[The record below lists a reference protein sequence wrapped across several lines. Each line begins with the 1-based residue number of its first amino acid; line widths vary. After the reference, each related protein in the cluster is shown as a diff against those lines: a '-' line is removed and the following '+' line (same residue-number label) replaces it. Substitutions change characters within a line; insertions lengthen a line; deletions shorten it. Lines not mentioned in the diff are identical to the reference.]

1 MHLKIAVRTAEETD
15 VASNGCIQD
24 RYTFHYCHHILENIM
39 FRKAQVIRFL
49 SNSDNPYKILGV
61 KQSASK
67 TEIKKAYRALAAV
80 HHPDA
85 PGGDKDKFQRIS
97 SAYEQV
103 KDGIY
108 IPKSNGSGEGNST
121 GDRYA
126 NFRYTTAG
134 SRGVRSYES
143 FYKEMHMRGQVREE
157 DFSEFDKR
165 SRKNYVGDNPRVQA
179 WFRLVLLWSSFFL
192 VTRILLLIVFPPG
205 STPTGP
211 IKGSGH
217 DVKIVRKPP
226 PPKPLPGMAP
236 INPVY

>member
-1 MHLKIAVRTAEETD
+1 
-15 VASNGCIQD
+15 
-24 RYTFHYCHHILENIM
+24 M
-39 FRKAQVIRFL
+39 FRAPRIVRFL
-49 SNSDNPYKILGV
+49 SNADNPYKILGV

-67 TEIKKAYRALAAV
+67 AEIKKAYRALAAI

-85 PGGDKDKFQRIS
+85 PGGNKDKFQKIS

-108 IPKSNGSGEGNST
+108 IPKNSGGGDGGSG

-143 FYKEMHMRGQVREE
+143 FYKEMHMRGQVKEE
-157 DFSEFDKR
+157 DFADFDKR
-165 SRKNYVGDNPRVQA
+165 SRRNYVGDNPRVQA

-192 VTRILLLIVFPPG
+192 IVRIILLGVFPPG
-205 STPTGP
+205 SATVSSV
-211 IKGSGH
+211 KGGGH
-217 DVKIVRKPP
+217 DMKPMRKPP